1 MRFTSRCA
9 LSVLILAWAAS
20 LAQAATELLG
30 VRTTVDRQATTF
42 LLRLPAQV
50 EYSPTRIAPRLF
62 VIDMTGV
69 SGAPSPGSQVV
80 ESPLVDSYRLLSYR
94 GADDQPHLALE
105 LTLKEDGQIH
115 IEERGEG
122 LEVRVEKLSSGPA
135 PAKPALA
142 AAAAEPKPAAAAEP
156 KAEKKAAP
164 APPVRSAAPARQ
176 TSVKEI
182 SVALAETGTGLE
194 VEILGDGAMQYRTME
209 LHKPDR
215 LVVDIPDAINHI
227 RQRRLEVDTPPL
239 KTVRVAQFA
248 REPAV
253 TRVVMDL
260 DSKVPYEVRPQANG
274 LLVSLGPS
282 GVAASAQS
290 EPGVAVLSPS
300 ATVPAEEQHVVPEDT
315 VAVEKAE
322 EEAEAE
328 EEIVPPAEST
338 AQWIE
343 EPLPPA
349 VEAASLSRETFQS
362 EEPILVA
369 SNEPSTIPVP
379 KMQAATAEPVA
390 ESLRPVAVPAGIPQM
405 VEPVEP
411 AVAQAQAEPTPDPEA
426 PVLMAQ
432 AGQAPLG
439 AQRAGAQQ
447 PVYSGEPI
455 SVNLKDVD
463 LKDFFRLIHEI
474 SGLNIV
480 LDPNVAGT
488 LTIVLDEVP
497 WDQAMDIVMRNNG
510 LAEGERIGNVVRIA
524 RVSTLEA
531 EAKAQLARAQ
541 AEAQA
546 IEQSQPLQTVT
557 RVLSYAQAEG
567 LVPTLKRFLSARG
580 DLTFD
585 ARTNMLIITDIA
597 PAIGEVDRLLGTL
610 DQKSQQVEIEAR
622 IVAASRSFAR
632 DIGSQLAASGRSGRV
647 VLGGTGLV
655 GESPILRGETPPL
668 FIGVPPVE
676 PGPGQPP
683 LFANVAQPLAVNVPA
698 VDRFGGVS
706 FLISTPTFALDAI
719 LTAAESRGLGKL
731 LSRPK
736 IITQSNVEAVVQQ
749 GVRIP
754 IQTSINNTITTQ
766 FINVVLRLTVTP
778 QITAEGTVFL
788 RADIENTGINPGIA
802 RINGVPALNTQQ
814 ATTQVLVSNGGTV
827 FFGGVIQ
834 TENNLTEQQVPLLGS
849 IPLVGNLFKRR
860 ATSSTTNELL
870 FFITPRIVQS

>member
-69 SGAPSPGSQVV
+69 SGAPSPGSQIV

-105 LTLKEDGQIH
+105 LTLKEEGQIH
-115 IEERGEG
+115 IEELGEG

-135 PAKPALA
+135 PAKPAA
-142 AAAAEPKPAAAAEP
+142 TSPAKPAATAASAET
-156 KAEKKAAP
+156 KTEKKAP
-164 APPVRSAAPARQ
+164 AATPARSAAPARQ
-176 TSVKEI
+176 TAVKEI
-182 SVALAETGTGLE
+182 SVALAEVGTGLE

-215 LVVDIPDAINHI
+215 LVLDIPNAINRI

-248 REPAV
+248 RDPAV

-274 LLVSLGPS
+274 LLVSLGAP
-282 GVAASAQS
+282 APRASASGQ
-290 EPGVAVLSPS
+290 E
-300 ATVPAEEQHVVPEDT
+300 TVPAEASQTLPTPVLNAAQDSPAGEPDID
-315 VAVEKAE
+315 AAE
-322 EEAEAE
+322 T
-328 EEIVPPAEST
+328 EIVSLSESA
-338 AQWIE
+338 AQTLE
-343 EPLPPA
+343 EPV
-349 VEAASLSRETFQS
+349 VEASASLVRETFQS

-379 KMQAATAEPVA
+379 RAQPAAVTAAPVVESLEPVTAPASVPQLSEPAEPV
-390 ESLRPVAVPAGIPQM
+390 
-405 VEPVEP
+405 
-411 AVAQAQAEPTPDPEA
+411 VAQTQAEPTPAPRS

-432 AGQAPLG
+432 AGGAPLG
-439 AQRAGAQQ
+439 AQMAGAQR

-463 LKDFFRLIHEI
+463 LDDFFRLIHEI

-480 LDPNVAGT
+480 LDPNVSGT
-488 LTIVLDEVP
+488 VTIVLDEVP

-510 LAEGERIGNVVRIA
+510 LSEGERIGNVVRIA

-531 EAKAQLARAQ
+531 EAKANLARAQ

-546 IEQSQPLQTVT
+546 IEQSQPRQTVT

-585 ARTNMLIITDIA
+585 ARTNMLIITDIV
-597 PAIGEVDRLLGTL
+597 PAIGEIDRLLGTL
-610 DQKSQQVEIEAR
+610 DRKSQQVEIEAR

-632 DIGSQLAASGRSGRV
+632 DIGSQLAASGKSGRV

-655 GESPILRGETPPL
+655 GTSPIFRGETPPL
-668 FIGVPPVE
+668 FIGTPPAPALPGVPPV
-676 PGPGQPP
+676 
-683 LFANVAQPLAVNVPA
+683 FANVAQPLVTNLAA

>member
-1 MRFTSRCA
+1 
-9 LSVLILAWAAS
+9 
-20 LAQAATELLG
+20 
-30 VRTTVDRQATTF
+30 
-42 LLRLPAQV
+42 
-50 EYSPTRIAPRLF
+50 LF

-69 SGAPSPGSQVV
+69 SGTPSPGSQVV

-105 LTLKEDGQIH
+105 LTLKEEGQIQ
-115 IEERGEG
+115 IEELGEG

-135 PAKPALA
+135 HAKPAPA
-142 AAAAEPKPAAAAEP
+142 VSATASSEPKVDKKVPAATPAMS
-156 KAEKKAAP
+156 AAP
-164 APPVRSAAPARQ
+164 APR

-182 SVALAETGTGLE
+182 TVALAETGAGLE

-215 LVVDIPDAINHI
+215 LVLDIQNAINRI
-227 RQRRLEVDTPPL
+227 RQRSLDVNTPPL
-239 KTVRVAQFA
+239 KTVRVAQFS
-248 REPAV
+248 REPAI

-260 DSKVPYEVRPQANG
+260 NSKVPYEVRSHASG
-274 LLVSLGPS
+274 LLVSLGGSEPH
-282 GVAASAQS
+282 ASASGPEASPAMASQTFPNLPDAS
-290 EPGVAVLSPS
+290 EVEGS
-300 ATVPAEEQHVVPEDT
+300 AAEETPAGDSAGEPDSDV
-315 VAVEKAE
+315 
-322 EEAEAE
+322 AEAE
-328 EEIVPPAEST
+328 VVSLPEPAAQTVEE
-338 AQWIE
+338 
-343 EPLPPA
+343 PA
-349 VEAASLSRETFQS
+349 VEVSASLNRETFQS
-362 EEPILVA
+362 EEPVLVA
-369 SNEPSTIPVP
+369 SSEPSTIPFPKIEAAAVP
-379 KMQAATAEPVA
+379 APPVVASLEPAAAAPAAIPPMAEAAEPV
-390 ESLRPVAVPAGIPQM
+390 
-405 VEPVEP
+405 
-411 AVAQAQAEPTPDPEA
+411 VAQTRSEPTPA
-426 PVLMAQ
+426 PRATVLMAQ
-432 AGQAPLG
+432 AGGAPLG
-439 AQRAGAQQ
+439 AQLAGAQR

-463 LKDFFRLIHEI
+463 LDDFFRLIHEI

-488 LTIVLDEVP
+488 VTIVLDEVP

-546 IEQSQPLQTVT
+546 IEQSQPRQTVT

-597 PAIGEVDRLLGTL
+597 PAIGEIDRLLGTL

-632 DIGSQLAASGRSGRV
+632 DIGSQLAASGQSGRV

-655 GESPILRGETPPL
+655 GTSPILRGETPPL
-668 FIGVPPVE
+668 FIGTPPTPPAPGE
-676 PGPGQPP
+676 PPI
-683 LFANVAQPLAVNVPA
+683 FASVAQPLVTNLAA

-736 IITQSNVEAVVQQ
+736 IITQSNVEAIVQQ

-766 FINVVLRLTVTP
+766 YINVVLRLTVTP

-860 ATSSTTNELL
+860 ATSSSTNELL

>member
-1 MRFTSRCA
+1 
-9 LSVLILAWAAS
+9 V
-20 LAQAATELLG
+20 
-30 VRTTVDRQATTF
+30 
-42 LLRLPAQV
+42 
-50 EYSPTRIAPRLF
+50 
-62 VIDMTGV
+62 
-69 SGAPSPGSQVV
+69 
-80 ESPLVDSYRLLSYR
+80 
-94 GADDQPHLALE
+94 
-105 LTLKEDGQIH
+105 
-115 IEERGEG
+115 
-122 LEVRVEKLSSGPA
+122 
-135 PAKPALA
+135 
-142 AAAAEPKPAAAAEP
+142 
-156 KAEKKAAP
+156 
-164 APPVRSAAPARQ
+164 
-176 TSVKEI
+176 
-182 SVALAETGTGLE
+182 AETG
-194 VEILGDGAMQYRTME
+194 I
-209 LHKPDR
+209 
-215 LVVDIPDAINHI
+215 
-227 RQRRLEVDTPPL
+227 
-239 KTVRVAQFA
+239 
-248 REPAV
+248 
-253 TRVVMDL
+253 
-260 DSKVPYEVRPQANG
+260 
-274 LLVSLGPS
+274 VSLS
-282 GVAASAQS
+282 ESAAQ
-290 EPGVAVLSPS
+290 
-300 ATVPAEEQHVVPEDT
+300 TV
-315 VAVEKAE
+315 
-322 EEAEAE
+322 
-328 EEIVPPAEST
+328 
-338 AQWIE
+338 E
-343 EPLPPA
+343 EPV
-349 VEAASLSRETFQS
+349 VEVSASPGRETFQS

-379 KMQAATAEPVA
+379 RAQSAAVTAAPVV
-390 ESLRPVAVPAGIPQM
+390 ESLEPFAAPPSVPQLI
-405 VEPVEP
+405 EP
-411 AVAQAQAEPTPDPEA
+411 AKPVVTQTQAEPTPVPRP

-432 AGQAPLG
+432 AGRSPLG
-439 AQRAGAQQ
+439 AQLAGAQR

-463 LKDFFRLIHEI
+463 LDDFFRLIHEI

-480 LDPNVAGT
+480 LDPNVSGT
-488 LTIVLDEVP
+488 VTVVLDEVP

-510 LAEGERIGNVVRIA
+510 LSEGERIGNVVRIA
-524 RVSTLEA
+524 RVATLEA

-546 IEQSQPLQTVT
+546 IEQSQPRQTVT

-597 PAIGEVDRLLGTL
+597 PAIGEIDRLLGTL
-610 DQKSQQVEIEAR
+610 DRKSQQVEIEAR

-632 DIGSQLAASGRSGRV
+632 DIGSQLAASGQSGRV

-655 GESPILRGETPPL
+655 GTSPILRGETPPL
-668 FIGVPPVE
+668 FIGTPPSPPE
-676 PGPGQPP
+676 PGQPP
-683 LFANVAQPLAVNVPA
+683 IFANVAQPLAVNVPA
-698 VDRFGGVS
+698 VDRFGGLS

>member
-9 LSVLILAWAAS
+9 LSVLILAWAGSMAH
-20 LAQAATELLG
+20 AATELLG
-30 VRTTVDRQATTF
+30 IRTTVDRQATTF
-42 LLRLPAQV
+42 LLRLPTQV
-50 EYSPTRIAPRLF
+50 EYSPTRITPRLF
-62 VIDMTGV
+62 VVDMTGV
-69 SGAPSPGSQVV
+69 SGEPSPQSQLV
-80 ESPLVDSYRLLSYR
+80 ESTLVDSYRLLAYR

-105 LTLKEDGQIH
+105 LTLKEEGQIN
-115 IEERGEG
+115 IDELAEG
-122 LEVRVEKLSSGPA
+122 LEIRVELLSSTRA
-135 PAKPALA
+135 
-142 AAAAEPKPAAAAEP
+142 PAAAQAKVET
-156 KAEKKAAP
+156 K
-164 APPVRSAAPARQ
+164 APPAAPARPAPAARR
-176 TSVKEI
+176 TSVQEI
-182 SVALAETGTGLE
+182 SVALAETGAGLE

-209 LHKPDR
+209 LRHPDR
-215 LVVDIPDAINHI
+215 LVVDIPDAVNRI
-227 RQRRLEVDTPPL
+227 RTRRLEVDTPPL
-239 KTVRVAQFA
+239 KSVRVAQFT
-248 REPAV
+248 RQPAI

-260 DSKVPYEVRPQANG
+260 DSKVPYEVRKQSNG
-274 LLVSLGPS
+274 LLVSLGASESAAAEQASPAP
-282 GVAASAQS
+282 VAAALLTPAPREVEVS
-290 EPGVAVLSPS
+290 VAELSPD
-300 ATVPAEEQHVVPEDT
+300 EELEP
-315 VAVEKAE
+315 E
-322 EEAEAE
+322 EELEMELAEVETELEAE
-328 EEIVPPAEST
+328 LKNDPSESV
-338 AQWIE
+338 AQAVAQAIE
-343 EPLPPA
+343 EPLISPFQSEDPVLVASNQPPA
-349 VEAASLSRETFQS
+349 IPAPSTPRTTPPAAVISSPEAASL
-362 EEPILVA
+362 EP
-369 SNEPSTIPVP
+369 
-379 KMQAATAEPVA
+379 AAAALLPQTAEPA
-390 ESLRPVAVPAGIPQM
+390 
-405 VEPVEP
+405 EPVV
-411 AVAQAQAEPTPDPEA
+411 AQVAQAQVQPAAAASPV

-432 AGQAPLG
+432 AGAPLSSQLGSGQAP
-439 AQRAGAQQ
+439 
-447 PVYSGEPI
+447 VYTGEPI

-463 LKDFFRLIHEI
+463 LDDFFRLIHEI

-480 LDPNVAGT
+480 IDPNVAGT
-488 LTIVLDEVP
+488 VTIVFDEVP

-524 RVSTLEA
+524 SVSTLEA
-531 EAKAQLARAQ
+531 EANANLARAQ

-557 RVLSYAQAEG
+557 RVLSYAQAKG

-610 DQKSQQVEIEAR
+610 DQKTQQVEIEAR

-632 DIGSQLAASGRSGRV
+632 DIGSQLAASGQTGRV

-655 GESPILRGETPPL
+655 GESPVLRGDTPPL
-668 FIGVPPVE
+668 FIGAPPLPPE
-676 PGPGQPP
+676 PGSPP
-683 LFANVAQPLAVNVPA
+683 IFASVAQPLLTNLAAVGPV
-698 VDRFGGVS
+698 GGMT
-706 FLISTPTFALDAI
+706 FLLTTPTFALDAI

-736 IITQSNVEAVVQQ
+736 IITQNNVEAVVQQ

-778 QITAEGTVFL
+778 QITAEGTIFL

-802 RINGVPALNTQQ
+802 RINGIPALNTQQ

-860 ATSSTTNELL
+860 ATSSSTNELL

>member
-20 LAQAATELLG
+20 FAQAATELLG

-69 SGAPSPGSQVV
+69 SGAPSPESQVV

-105 LTLKEDGQIH
+105 LTLKEEGQIN
-115 IEERGEG
+115 IAELGEG

-135 PAKPALA
+135 PAKPAVTVA
-142 AAAAEPKPAAAAEP
+142 SAQTKAEP
-156 KAEKKAAP
+156 KAEKKAP
-164 APPVRSAAPARQ
+164 AASPARSAAPARR

-209 LHKPDR
+209 LHQPDR
-215 LVVDIPDAINHI
+215 LVLDIPAINRI
-227 RQRRLEVDTPPL
+227 RQRHLQVDTPPL

-248 REPAV
+248 LEPAI

-282 GVAASAQS
+282 KAAASTQPQPLVAALPLPASVPS
-290 EPGVAVLSPS
+290 EEVVLD
-300 ATVPAEEQHVVPEDT
+300 DT
-315 VAVEKAE
+315 Q
-322 EEAEAE
+322 
-328 EEIVPPAEST
+328 EEIAQLSESV
-338 AQWIE
+338 AQLIE
-343 EPLPPA
+343 ELPPV

-379 KMQAATAEPVA
+379 PVSKMASATALLAPVA
-390 ESLRPVAVPAGIPQM
+390 SPARVAQM
-405 VEPVEP
+405 VEP
-411 AVAQAQAEPTPDPEA
+411 AQPVIAQTQAEPPPAPRE

-432 AGQAPLG
+432 AGTAPLG
-439 AQRAGAQQ
+439 ARLAGAQR

-463 LKDFFRLIHEI
+463 LDDFFRLIHEI

-480 LDPNVAGT
+480 LDPTVSGT
-488 LTIVLDEVP
+488 VTIVLDEVP

-546 IEQSQPLQTVT
+546 IEQSQPRQTVT
-557 RVLSYAQAEG
+557 RVLSYAKADG

-585 ARTNMLIITDIA
+585 PRTNMLIITDIA
-597 PAIGEVDRLLGTL
+597 PAIGEIDRLLGTL

-632 DIGSQLAASGRSGRV
+632 DIGSQLAASGQSGRV
-647 VLGGTGLV
+647 VLGGAGLV
-655 GESPILRGETPPL
+655 GTSPILRGTTPPL
-668 FIGVPPVE
+668 FIGTPPA
-676 PGPGQPP
+676 PP
-683 LFANVAQPLAVNVPA
+683 LPGEPATFASVAQPLVSNLAAVGPTS
-698 VDRFGGVS
+698 GTS

-736 IITQSNVEAVVQQ
+736 IITQTNVEAIVKQ

-766 FINVVLRLTVTP
+766 FIDVVLRLTVTP
-778 QITAEGTVFL
+778 QITADGTVFL

-802 RINGVPALNTQQ
+802 RINGVPALNTQA

-870 FFITPRIVQS
+870 FFLTPRIMQS

>member
-9 LSVLILAWAAS
+9 LSVLILAGAAS
-20 LAQAATELLG
+20 MAQAATELLG
-30 VRTTVDRQATTF
+30 VRTSVDRQATTF

-69 SGAPSPGSQVV
+69 SGTPSPESQVV

-105 LTLKEDGQIH
+105 LTLKEEGQIN
-115 IEERGEG
+115 IEEISEG
-122 LEVRVEKLSSGPA
+122 LEVRVEQLSSGPA
-135 PAKPALA
+135 PAKPVVKA
-142 AAAAEPKPAAAAEP
+142 AAAQPQV
-156 KAEKKAAP
+156 EKKVPVAAP
-164 APPVRSAAPARQ
+164 APTRSAAPAVR

-182 SVALAETGTGLE
+182 SVALAESGAGLE

-215 LVVDIPDAINHI
+215 LVLDIPNAVNQI

-239 KTVRVAQFA
+239 KTVRVAQFS

-260 DSKVPYEVRPQANG
+260 DSKVPYEVQPHAKG
-274 LLVSLGPS
+274 LLVSLGSS
-282 GVAASAQS
+282 GAAALAQPKPIVAEVLPPAPVEAAVAADT
-290 EPGVAVLSPS
+290 ED
-300 ATVPAEEQHVVPEDT
+300 PEDQ
-315 VAVEKAE
+315 
-322 EEAEAE
+322 
-328 EEIVPPAEST
+328 IVPDGLV
-338 AQWIE
+338 AQLME
-343 EPLPPA
+343 EPLPLA
-349 VEAASLSRETFQS
+349 DESASLSRETFQS
-362 EEPILVA
+362 EEPVLVA

-379 KMQAATAEPVA
+379 KVQTAAGPAEPLV
-390 ESLRPVAVPAGIPQM
+390 ESLESAPQM
-405 VEPVEP
+405 IVEP
-411 AVAQAQAEPTPDPEA
+411 AKPVLAQALPEPPPARRE

-432 AGQAPLG
+432 AGGGARLG
-439 AQRAGAQQ
+439 SRLAGAAQ

-463 LKDFFRLIHEI
+463 LDDFFRLIHEI

-488 LTIVLDEVP
+488 VTIVLDDVP

-510 LAEGERIGNVVRIA
+510 LDQGERIGNVVRIA
-524 RVSTLEA
+524 RISTLEQ
-531 EAKAQLARAQ
+531 EAKAREARAQ
-541 AEAQA
+541 AEAA
-546 IEQSQPLQTVT
+546 EIERSQPIQTVT
-557 RVLSYAQAEG
+557 RVLSYAQAEV

-585 ARTNMLIITDIA
+585 ARTNMLIITDMAERIA
-597 PAIGEVDRLLGTL
+597 DVDGLLGTL

-632 DIGSQLAASGRSGRV
+632 DIGSQLAASGQSGRV

-655 GESPILRGETPPL
+655 GESPVARGTTPPL
-668 FIGVPPVE
+668 FIGTPPE
-676 PGPGQPP
+676 APLPGEAPV
-683 LFANVAQPLAVNVPA
+683 FANLAQPLVSNLAAVGPTS
-698 VDRFGGVS
+698 GTT
-706 FLISTPTFALDAI
+706 FLISTPSFALDAI

-736 IITQSNVEAVVQQ
+736 IITQSNVEAIVKQ

-766 FINVVLRLTVTP
+766 FIDVVLRLTVTP
-778 QITAEGTVFL
+778 QITADGTIFL

-802 RINGVPALNTQQ
+802 RIQGIPALNTQA

-860 ATSSTTNELL
+860 STSSTTNELL